1 MLIGAS
7 MRLRAP
13 ELEVVNFATYRA
25 AVVPAESLTSPLGL
39 SFEHETWGMWD
50 MERYVSLLMGE
61 TPRLTDDAAGYGPH
75 GAGYIAHVDISEE
88 V

>member
-7 MRLRAP
+7 VRLHAP
-13 ELEVVNFATYRA
+13 ELEVVNFATYRP

-50 MERYVSLLMGE
+50 M
-61 TPRLTDDAAGYGPH
+61 
-75 GAGYIAHVDISEE
+75 
-88 V
+88 